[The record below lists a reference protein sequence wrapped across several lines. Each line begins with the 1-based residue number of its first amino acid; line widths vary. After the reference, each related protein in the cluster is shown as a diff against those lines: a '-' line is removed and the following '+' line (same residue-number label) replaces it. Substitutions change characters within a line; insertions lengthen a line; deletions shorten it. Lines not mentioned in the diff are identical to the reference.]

1 VLCRQCLQKL
11 LLLLQL
17 CKCCCCSSNSVAVCR
32 YSVIHKLVAAECMI
46 AIDTEFAR
54 GPQAPFPINVHGV
67 INTLSYFERA
77 RQRLSVTLQKGVSL
91 SVARCFLK
99 TRCLPAVDGV
109 HVAPDITA
117 HMRLRLLVRPQHAV
131 AVPVVVVPAVVC
143 NIPVKAVAF
152 SLTTAVQ
159 LYPIGNMCPA
169 STPRV
174 ATSLLILAVGHCTHI
189 TVMPP
194 TPVRKLAAQKH
205 ASPAAQPAKATKKP
219 RSAAKAKPSEL
230 TPTESAA
237 AAADEILRAL
247 GSSLIEPPAE
257 KLAPVA
263 TPVKATT
270 PSTYRQQ
277 SKAPTPAQRKERQQI
292 KLANELDAF
301 YGGLRGCLQHN
312 SEDLQAIVERSSS
325 RLAREQEQSPVQAAL
340 SCGLATPP
348 HAAAARATTTP
359 AAERTPESAP
369 AAFQTPTPPR
379 AAVTAPL
386 TAPAPLPCSI
396 AFATPTPRRPTHATS
411 LAVQFG
417 GLSLGNAGNQQ
428 LAPVGAPP
436 PPPSQNL
443 PLSTPFSRG
452 GSRGHLLHGKVVD
465 AARATAAWLAADAS
479 SWHQADRF
487 IRECMADFANPP
499 TALLK
504 VSFSVFD
511 LHTVQH

>member
-1 VLCRQCLQKL
+1 
-11 LLLLQL
+11 
-17 CKCCCCSSNSVAVCR
+17 
-32 YSVIHKLVAAECMI
+32 
-46 AIDTEFAR
+46 
-54 GPQAPFPINVHGV
+54 
-67 INTLSYFERA
+67 
-77 RQRLSVTLQKGVSL
+77 
-91 SVARCFLK
+91 
-99 TRCLPAVDGV
+99 
-109 HVAPDITA
+109 
-117 HMRLRLLVRPQHAV
+117 
-131 AVPVVVVPAVVC
+131 
-143 NIPVKAVAF
+143 
-152 SLTTAVQ
+152 
-159 LYPIGNMCPA
+159 
-169 STPRV
+169 
-174 ATSLLILAVGHCTHI
+174 
-189 TVMPP
+189 MPP

-205 ASPAAQPAKATKKP
+205 ASPIVQPAKAQKKP
-219 RSAAKAKPSEL
+219 RSAVKVKSSEP
-230 TPTESAA
+230 TPAESAA

-257 KLAPVA
+257 EPASVA
-263 TPVKATT
+263 TPVKAKT
-270 PSTYRQQ
+270 PSPYRQQ
-277 SKAPTPAQRKERQQI
+277 SKALTPAQRKERQQI

-312 SEDLQAIVERSSS
+312 SEDLQAIVERSSN
-325 RLAREQEQSPVQAAL
+325 RLAREQEQSPVSAAL
-340 SCGLATPP
+340 ACGLATPP
-348 HAAAARATTTP
+348 HAATAAALTTQ
-359 AAERTPESAP
+359 AAESTPQSAP
-369 AAFQTPTPPR
+369 TAFQTPTPPR
-379 AAVTAPL
+379 AAVTAPF
-386 TAPAPLPCSI
+386 TAPAPLPCNT

-417 GLSLGNAGNQQ
+417 GLGLANAGNQQ

-504 VSFSVFD
+504 VSFSVFY